1 MIEFIIYD
9 ESKENKIII
18 EDIIDK
24 EMINENIDYK
34 KEYFHEFS
42 KTLREKISNETFKIY
57 ILNQTNI
64 SKSGLEIAKYIREKQ
79 DDWKSI
85 IIFISKTNEYKI
97 NIFTKRLFILDYI
110 LIDSLKNELN
120 QLIKISL
127 KNYYTKP
134 KELKYKYKSNNY
146 SIPFKDII
154 YIEKEQ
160 DSKRCII
167 KTTEGDFYIQGN
179 LSCVEKL
186 LDKRFLKCC
195 RSVIVN
201 LEQVLY
207 YNKKTNIITFKN
219 KMELDAVSRDNK
231 KELINHVRGIT

>member
-85 IIFISKTNEYKI
+85 IIFISKTNEFKI

-110 LIDSLKNELN
+110 LIDSLKNQLN

-160 DSKRCII
+160 DSKRSII
-167 KTTEGDFYIQGN
+167 HTTNNEFFINMN
-179 LSCVEKL
+179 LSSIISKL
-186 LDKRFLKCC
+186 DDRFIK
-195 RSVIVN
+195 SSKSYIIN
-201 LEQVLY
+201 IEQVLG
-207 YNKKTNIITFKN
+207 YNTKENIITFSN
-219 KMELDAVSRDNK
+219 KKQIYEVSRNK
-231 KELINHVRGIT
+231 KKEIINKLRKV